1 MASLYE
7 EFLCRSNYVAA
18 LVTVYMLVFVV
29 YVIYAVVTHNKPKK
43 EIKEVLS
50 TRPFMDRTPADSPG
64 VRKTK
69 DAFLSTFIS
78 RGTST
83 SPKS

>member
-43 EIKEVLS
+43 EIKEVHHVHHVQFPWTVNPESGSKRL
-50 TRPFMDRTPADSPG
+50 
-64 VRKTK
+64 
-69 DAFLSTFIS
+69 
-78 RGTST
+78 
-83 SPKS
+83 